1 MKLIKPTLAEYDV
14 YAWEKL
20 PLPERARQVCL
31 AWCLEGYGSPLA
43 VYVFYLLKVA
53 GYIALWFF
61 FCGFTPGLGSTADFG
76 AWWSHPVAFQK
87 AILLTMTME
96 ALGLA
101 GSSGPLTGRYL
112 PPFGGFL
119 YFLRPGT
126 TKLALFP
133 QLPVLGGSQR
143 TVVDVLLYAS
153 VIGLSVFGLVSPA
166 ISTHV
171 FLALAVLVPLMG
183 VADKTLFLAAR
194 AEHYFPTILCF
205 ALLPNWIAGAKAV
218 QLAIWFWAGV
228 SKCNHHFPT
237 VVGVMTSNH
246 PILQPKWLRR
256 RVYKSYPSDVRPAAY
271 TTALAHFGTLLE
283 LLMPMLLAF
292 AVGGWPLTLGLV
304 GMVGLHFFIFSNMP
318 MAVPLEWNVM
328 AVYGGFALFYAHPEV
343 SFWQIESIPVALV
356 LLTSLVVVPLL
367 GNLFPERLSFLVSM
381 RYYAGNWPYSVW
393 LFRGDSAK
401 KMQALKMPAPW
412 VYAQLERLYA
422 PHEARSIVSKVLG
435 FRMMHLQ
442 GRALSELI
450 PKMVDDLAAYDYYD
464 GEIISGLVLGWNFGD
479 GHLNNERLLRIVQE
493 SCGFEEGELRVLCVE
508 AQPMLKPTMAYRIY
522 DAKCGLMTEG
532 KVDVNA
538 MRDRQPWDAPTSS
551 RVPEN

>member
-256 RVYKSYPSDVRPAAY
+256 RVYKSYPSDVRPAAH

-343 SFWQIESIPVALV
+343 SFW
-356 LLTSLVVVPLL
+356 
-367 GNLFPERLSFLVSM
+367 
-381 RYYAGNWPYSVW
+381 
-393 LFRGDSAK
+393 
-401 KMQALKMPAPW
+401 
-412 VYAQLERLYA
+412 
-422 PHEARSIVSKVLG
+422 
-435 FRMMHLQ
+435 
-442 GRALSELI
+442 
-450 PKMVDDLAAYDYYD
+450 
-464 GEIISGLVLGWNFGD
+464 
-479 GHLNNERLLRIVQE
+479 
-493 SCGFEEGELRVLCVE
+493 
-508 AQPMLKPTMAYRIY
+508 
-522 DAKCGLMTEG
+522 
-532 KVDVNA
+532 
-538 MRDRQPWDAPTSS
+538 
-551 RVPEN
+551 